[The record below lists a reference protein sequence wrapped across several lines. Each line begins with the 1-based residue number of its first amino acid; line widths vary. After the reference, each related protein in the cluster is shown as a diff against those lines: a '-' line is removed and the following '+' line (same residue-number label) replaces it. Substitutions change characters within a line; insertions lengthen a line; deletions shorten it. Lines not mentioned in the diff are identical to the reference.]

1 MVVNV
6 LIAVYL
12 VCAVLLSVY
21 ALGSGIHLIA
31 YLRHRHEKAPT
42 PVLDELPRAGVQ
54 LPIYNELYVVERLLD
69 AVAKLDYPRDRLV
82 VQVLDDST
90 DQTSSVVAAR
100 VASLRE
106 RGLNIVHIRRE
117 SREGYKAGA
126 LSYGLKHLDAEFVA
140 VLDADFIPPP
150 DFLKRTVPH
159 LVKNP
164 DVAVVQARWG
174 HLNTYD
180 SLLTMGQT
188 LALDAHFVVEQTAR
202 SRAGWLM
209 NFNGSGGVWRVCAI
223 EDAGGWH
230 DTTLTEDLDLSYRA
244 QLAGWRFIY
253 LPDLV
258 VPGELP
264 TQIAAYKQQQARWAK
279 GGTQCLR
286 RLFLPVWRSP
296 RLTLSQRIMA
306 TLHLC
311 QYVAHPLMVLMM
323 LLTPPLLLTHNLQKV
338 SLGALGLVGL
348 IPPLIFVIS
357 QQALYNDWHKRTLA
371 LPALVTL
378 GLGIAWSNARAVVSG
393 LLGHTGEFRRT
404 PKFAQ
409 QGRSNAYALKLN
421 NNLFFELLMA
431 SYALWGMTIA
441 LRTAPA
447 FVPYLGMYAFAF
459 GLMALWG
466 LWDYLELRTA
476 QPAAQGRGH

>member
-1 MVVNV
+1 MVVTL
-6 LIAVYL
+6 LIVVYL
-12 VCAVLLSVY
+12 ICAVLLSVY

-31 YLRHRHEKAPT
+31 YLRHRNEKLPT
-42 PVLDELPRAGVQ
+42 PSIDNLPRVGVQ
-54 LPIYNELYVVERLLD
+54 LPIYNEIYVVERLLD
-69 AVAKLDYPRDRLV
+69 AVSRLDYPRDRLI

-100 VASLRE
+100 VAALRE
-106 RGLNIVHIRRE
+106 RGLNITHVRRG

-126 LSYGLKHLDAEFVA
+126 LAYGLKLLDTEMVA

-150 DFLKRTVPH
+150 DFLMRTVPH
-159 LVKNP
+159 LVRQP
-164 DVAVVQARWG
+164 DAAVVQARWG
-174 HLNTYD
+174 HLNSYD

-188 LALDAHFVVEQTAR
+188 LALDAHFIVEQTAR

-209 NFNGSGGVWRVCAI
+209 NFNGSGGVWRVRAI

-230 DTTLTEDLDLSYRA
+230 DATLTEDLDLSYRA

-253 LPDLV
+253 LPDVV

-264 TQIAAYKQQQARWAK
+264 TQITAYKQQQARWAK

-286 RLFLPVWRSP
+286 RLLLPVWRSP
-296 RLTLSQRIMA
+296 RLTLMQRIMA
-306 TLHLC
+306 TQHLC
-311 QYVAHPLMVLMM
+311 QYIAHPLMVIML
-323 LLTPPLLLTHNLQKV
+323 LLTPPLLLSHSLQKV

-348 IPPLIFVIS
+348 IPPLIFIIS
-357 QQALYNDWHKRTLA
+357 QQALYTDWRKRA
-371 LPALVTL
+371 MAVPALVTI
-378 GLGIAWSNARAVVSG
+378 GVGIAWSNARAVVSG
-393 LLGHTGEFRRT
+393 LLGHTEEFRRT
-404 PKFAQ
+404 PKFAHQ
-409 QGRSNAYALKLN
+409 ARGNAYALRLN

-441 LRTAPA
+441 LRLAPA
-447 FVPYLGMYAFAF
+447 FVPYLGLYAFAF
-459 GLMALWG
+459 SVMALWG
-466 LWDYLELRTA
+466 VWDYLELRTA

>member
-1 MVVNV
+1 MVVTL
-6 LIAVYL
+6 LIVVYL

-21 ALGSGIHLIA
+21 ALGSGLHLIA
-31 YLRHRHEKAPT
+31 YLRHRNAKIPT
-42 PVLDELPRAGVQ
+42 PPIDEFPRVGVQ
-54 LPIYNELYVVERLLD
+54 LPIYNEMYVVERLLD

-90 DQTSSVVAAR
+90 DQTSAVLAAR
-100 VASLRE
+100 VAALRE
-106 RGLNIVHIRRE
+106 RGLNIVHIRRG

-126 LSYGLKHLDAEFVA
+126 LAYGLKLLDVEMVA

-164 DVAVVQARWG
+164 DAAVVQARWG
-174 HLNTYD
+174 HLNPYD

-209 NFNGSGGVWRVCAI
+209 NFNGSGGVWRVRAI

-230 DTTLTEDLDLSYRA
+230 DATLTEDLDLSYRA
-244 QLAGWRFIY
+244 QLVGWRFIY

-286 RLFLPVWRSP
+286 RLIIPVWRSP
-296 RLTLSQRIMA
+296 RLTLTQRLMA

-311 QYVAHPLMVLMM
+311 QYVAHPLMVVMM
-323 LLTPPLLLTHNLQKV
+323 LLTPPLLLSHSLQKI
-338 SLGALGLVGL
+338 SLGVLGLVGL
-348 IPPLIFVIS
+348 IPPIIFVVS
-357 QQALYNDWHKRTLA
+357 QQALYLDWRKRVLA
-371 LPALVTL
+371 VPALITL

-393 LLGHTGEFRRT
+393 LLGHAGEFRRT
-404 PKFAQ
+404 PKFARKTR
-409 QGRSNAYALKLN
+409 GNAYALKLN
-421 NNLFFELLMA
+421 DNLFFELLMA
-431 SYALWGMTIA
+431 SYALWGTTIA
-441 LRTAPA
+441 LRVAPA
-447 FVPYLGMYAFAF
+447 FVPYLGMYFISF
-459 GLMALWG
+459 GIMALWG
-466 LWDYLELRTA
+466 LWDYVELRAA